1 MRIILLGAP
10 GVGKGTTAAMLA
22 QKYKV
27 PHIATGDIFKDA
39 IRKGTGLGKKIRET
53 VEKGNLVSDELTNAV
68 MKERLSK
75 PDVKKG
81 FLLDGYPRTIAQAE
95 EIERFAKPG
104 LALNFVAGRKT
115 IIARLSGRR
124 ICAKCGMI
132 YHITNNPPR
141 KEGKCDKCG
150 EKLIKRKDDGEK
162 VISNRL
168 DVYEAQTKPLIS
180 YYKKKKMLADINASY
195 DMEKIGMII
204 KQCDEAISH
213 KKGIKRA
220 NPNG

>member
-10 GVGKGTTAAMLA
+10 GVGKGTAAAMLA
-22 QKYKV
+22 QKYKA
-27 PHIATGDIFKDA
+27 PHIATGDIFKDE
-39 IRKGTGLGKKIRET
+39 IRKGTELGKKIRET

-75 PDVKKG
+75 PDAKDG

-104 LALNFVAGRKT
+104 LVLNFVADRKT

-124 ICAKCGMI
+124 VCAKCGAI
-132 YHITNNPPR
+132 YHVANNPPK
-141 KEGKCDKCG
+141 KEGVCDKCG
-150 EKLIKRKDDGEK
+150 EKLIKRKDDDEK

-168 DVYEAQTKPLIS
+168 DVYEEQTKPLIS
-180 YYKKKKMLADINASY
+180 HYKKKKMLAEINSSY
-195 DMEKIGMII
+195 GMEKIGMII
-204 KQCDEAISH
+204 RQCDDAI
-213 KKGIKRA
+213 KKA
-220 NPNG
+220 